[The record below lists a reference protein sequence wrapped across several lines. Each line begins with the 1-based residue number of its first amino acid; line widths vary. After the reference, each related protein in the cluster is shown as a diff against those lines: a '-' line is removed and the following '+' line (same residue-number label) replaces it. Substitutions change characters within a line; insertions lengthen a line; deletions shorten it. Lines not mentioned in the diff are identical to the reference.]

1 MPLDAKGALKQPT
14 QPGFEMYDLIRDP
27 QELNNIYGQPAYL
40 EIQEKLKRQMEKAKE
55 KYRDE
60 DYDYKELKRLY
71 ETFEET

>member
-1 MPLDAKGALKQPT
+1 MGSPHIWK
-14 QPGFEMYDLIRDP
+14 
-27 QELNNIYGQPAYL
+27 
-40 EIQEKLKRQMEKAKE
+40 IQEKLKRQMEKAKE